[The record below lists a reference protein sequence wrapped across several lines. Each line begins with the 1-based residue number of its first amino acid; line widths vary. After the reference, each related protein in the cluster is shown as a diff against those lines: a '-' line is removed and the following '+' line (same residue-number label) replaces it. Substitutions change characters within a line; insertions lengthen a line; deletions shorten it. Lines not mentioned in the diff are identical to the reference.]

1 MFGVRLE
8 PDLESK
14 LAALAKRQGKSKSEV
29 ARDAIRRYL
38 TEDDLVVQARRQS
51 LLVSK
56 GDDDRDA
63 PDLIEETADTE
74 GWR

>member
-14 LAALAKRQGKSKSEV
+14 LAALAKRQGKSKSDV

-51 LLVSK
+51 LLVSQ

-63 PDLIEETADTE
+63 PDLIDETADTE
-74 GWR
+74 GWQ